1 MKASL
6 PGWLH
11 VHPET
16 REALEG
22 RRPVVA
28 LESAVITHGLPRPI
42 NLELARRMEAEVRK
56 VGGVPAT
63 TAVLG
68 GMIRLGMSSEE
79 LESLALDLSAVK
91 VGRRDLGPVR
101 TGGQSGGTT
110 VSAAIFIAAT
120 AGIRILATGGIGGV
134 HRGESG
140 DVSADLPELGRTP
153 VGVVCSGAKT
163 ILDLPRTLEWL
174 ETGGILVVGYQTHEF
189 PAFYAQGSG
198 LTVGTSVETP
208 AQAARLLRSHW
219 ELGSTSAALICVPCP
234 ESDSLPRDDV
244 ELAIQQAEREAEDK
258 GVRGPALSPF
268 LLTRLAELTNG
279 RALKANLALLRNNA
293 RVAAEIALAL
303 G

>member
-6 PGWLH
+6 PAWLH

-16 REALEG
+16 REALDG

-56 VGGVPAT
+56 AGGAPAT
-63 TAVLG
+63 IAMLG
-68 GMIRLGMSSEE
+68 GMIHLGMTSEE
-79 LESLALDLSAVK
+79 LEMLALDLGAVK
-91 VGRRDLGPVR
+91 VSRRDLGPAR
-101 TGGQSGGTT
+101 SGGLSGGTT
-110 VSAAIFIAAT
+110 VSAALYVAAA

-140 DVSADLPELGRTP
+140 DVSADLPELARTP
-153 VGVVCSGAKT
+153 VGVVCSGAKA
-163 ILDLPRTLEWL
+163 ILDLPRTFEWL
-174 ETGGILVVGYQTHEF
+174 ETGAVLVVGYQTREF

-198 LTVGTSVETP
+198 LVLNTSVETP
-208 AQAARLLRSHW
+208 AEAARLLRSHW
-219 ELGSTSAALICVPCP
+219 ELGSTSAVLICVPCP
-234 ESDSLPRDDV
+234 ESDALPTEEV
-244 ELAIQQAEREAEDK
+244 EQAIEQAEREAVAT

-268 LLTRLAELTNG
+268 LLTRLAELTSG

-293 RVAAEIALAL
+293 RVAAEIASAL
-303 G
+303 S